1 MKYHNKNIILLIK
14 ISIIEKALNMG
25 WSVKMINNKII
36 LRKKLN
42 NVNELENNTDK
53 FLDYL
58 LNPL

>member
-1 MKYHNKNIILLIK
+1 MKYHNKNIIILIK
-14 ISIIEKALNMG
+14 ISIIEKAINMG
-25 WSVKMINNKII
+25 WSVKMINNKLI

-42 NVNELENNTDK
+42 NVNELEKNTDK

>member
-14 ISIIEKALNMG
+14 ISIIEKAINMG
-25 WSVKMINNKII
+25 WSVKMINNKLI

-42 NVNELENNTDK
+42 NVNELEKNTDK